1 MVAIPNKVAPV
12 KTMMKM
18 TAPNEKRTPSD
29 IYFSR
34 PAMRKAPKLKMDGTQ
49 TPT

>member
-1 MVAIPNKVAPV
+1 V
-12 KTMMKM
+12 KTMRKI
-18 TAPNEKRTPSD
+18 TAPKEKRTPSD

-34 PAMRKAPKLKMDGTQ
+34 PARMKAPKLKMDGTQ